1 VTTRIELLELINNG
15 ENSGVEFKRD
25 VIDNR
30 TLAKELVAF
39 SNLSG
44 GAVLLGVE
52 DSGAISG
59 ITRADLEEW
68 VMTACR
74 DKIRP
79 GIIPFFEIIRDVEP
93 GKHVAVVRVTAGSS
107 VHSVWHNNGNTY
119 YIRVGTQSREATQE
133 ELGRLFQQRGSFRA
147 ELRPVSGARLADL
160 DLRRLRD
167 YFGRIRQQDVPDDGD
182 EAGWRT
188 LLVNTELMVEDGITL
203 SGLLLF
209 GILPNRFL
217 PFAGIDAVAYPGIDK
232 DYAAHERATL
242 RGPMTPLIGSG
253 GLVENGL
260 AEQALDFAR
269 RNVANKTKLEGGI
282 RRVETPGYPSE
293 VLREIVVNALIHR
306 DYLLTS
312 TDIELAI
319 YSDRLEVIS
328 PGRLPNGIN
337 PARMLTGCRAARNQL
352 LKDVMRDYGYLEHM
366 GMGIPRK
373 VVRGMKDHNNTDPV
387 LIEGEENFTVRLL
400 AGEASEVPN

>member
-1 VTTRIELLELINNG
+1 
-15 ENSGVEFKRD
+15 
-25 VIDNR
+25 
-30 TLAKELVAF
+30 
-39 SNLSG
+39 
-44 GAVLLGVE
+44 
-52 DSGAISG
+52 
-59 ITRADLEEW
+59 
-68 VMTACR
+68 
-74 DKIRP
+74 
-79 GIIPFFEIIRDVEP
+79 
-93 GKHVAVVRVTAGSS
+93 
-107 VHSVWHNNGNTY
+107 
-119 YIRVGTQSREATQE
+119 
-133 ELGRLFQQRGSFRA
+133 
-147 ELRPVSGARLADL
+147 
-160 DLRRLRD
+160 
-167 YFGRIRQQDVPDDGD
+167 
-182 EAGWRT
+182 
-188 LLVNTELMVEDGITL
+188 
-203 SGLLLF
+203 
-209 GILPNRFL
+209 
-217 PFAGIDAVAYPGIDK
+217 
-232 DYAAHERATL
+232 
-242 RGPMTPLIGSG
+242 
-253 GLVENGL
+253 VENGL